1 MMAKIPSQLVV
12 PLSVLFKRGGM
23 GATDVARYA
32 AVSAAEDA
40 QNKIVFAKGGHVVS
54 IGCASERVC

>member
-1 MMAKIPSQLVV
+1 
-12 PLSVLFKRGGM
+12 M